1 MPTIA
6 AAYLLAGSLCTLG
19 GPGILYY
26 SWKYKPA
33 LKALFTGVGWL
44 LLGLAVFCWSAL
56 EGWEFGLIYGITL
69 PSLSAFTFVVL
80 NARVNDASIDELQFI
95 SVNKPSVQTL
105 LQFTGMTLI
114 VLPFALAT
122 SASISYALSTLMIDS
137 ALNQLVLAICFLPVL
152 WGLFAFWIVAD
163 TILARPVAS
172 QIALTILSLSTFI
185 EI

>member
-1 MPTIA
+1 MHVIS

-33 LKALFTGVGWL
+33 LKASFTGFGWL
-44 LLGLAVFCWSAL
+44 LIGLAVFCWSAL

-69 PSLSAFTFVVL
+69 PSLAAFTFIVL
-80 NARVNDASIDELQFI
+80 NARVHDASINEMQFI
-95 SVNKPSVQTL
+95 SVTKPSIQIL
-105 LQFTGMTLI
+105 LRFTGMALI

-122 SASISYALSTLMIDS
+122 SASISYGLSTLMIDS
-137 ALNQLVLAICFLPVL
+137 ALNQLVLAICFLPIL

-163 TILARPVAS
+163 TTLTRPVAS